1 MLKIILKINKL
12 VVLNAFLWPILCLAV
27 TSLIVT
33 TGRLKSAPSGAS
45 PALAGCHRP
54 DWGRTKS
61 QVLRNIWETVTAQ
74 HQVDIFLKIKIQPP
88 KSESREFS
96 ISWMWNWSE
105 CNYFTLF
112 SAVWLWTKHQLMHK
126 QDLLTPIL
134 TFSIKDVKQIY
145 WPSLNGFQQSQPPP
159 RQAQLHFPVVT

>member
-1 MLKIILKINKL
+1 MLFFGPFYAWQLRRSS
-12 VVLNAFLWPILCLAV
+12 WQQER
-27 TSLIVT
+27 
-33 TGRLKSAPSGAS
+33 GRLKSAPSGAS

-61 QVLRNIWETVTAQ
+61 QVLRNIWETVTAR

-88 KSESREFS
+88 KSEPREFS

-126 QDLLTPIL
+126 QDLLTPMLIFFHKRREANL
-134 TFSIKDVKQIY
+134 LAFIEWLSAIAAITQASSTSFS
-145 WPSLNGFQQSQPPP
+145 SGHLNP
-159 RQAQLHFPVVT
+159 

>member
-1 MLKIILKINKL
+1 MSGSYVAHRDDRNEEGWNQHPLEHLL
-12 VVLNAFLWPILCLAV
+12 HLQDV
-27 TSLIVT
+27 TDL
-33 TGRLKSAPSGAS
+33 
-45 PALAGCHRP
+45 
-54 DWGRTKS
+54 TKS
-61 QVLRNIWETVTAQ
+61 QVLRNIWETVTAR

-88 KSESREFS
+88 KSEPREFS

-134 TFSIKDVKQIY
+134 IFSIKDVKQIY
-145 WPSLNGFQQSQPPP
+145 WPSLNGFQQSQPSPGKLNFIFQWSLKP
-159 RQAQLHFPVVT
+159 LILTTKLPQP

>member
-1 MLKIILKINKL
+1 MLFFGPFYVWQLHHSS
-12 VVLNAFLWPILCLAV
+12 WRQEW
-27 TSLIVT
+27 
-33 TGRLKSAPSGAS
+33 GRLKSAPSGAS

-61 QVLRNIWETVTAQ
+61 QVLRNIWETVTAR

-88 KSESREFS
+88 KSEPREFS

-126 QDLLTPIL
+126 QDLLTPMLI
-134 TFSIKDVKQIY
+134 FSIKDMKQIY
-145 WPSLNGFQQSQPPP
+145 WPSLNGFQQSQPSP